1 MLNLKGCEIMEKT
14 PDLEKMAKETA
25 ERMDSPEVQEL
36 CAKIEEEQRQ
46 QDLKNPV
53 TLLLK
58 LYDKIN
64 DHPKINE
71 IEMDLELC
79 NDLQAVLAAMVGP
92 TLAEELIGGDR

>member
-1 MLNLKGCEIMEKT
+1 MEKT
-14 PDLEKMAKETA
+14 PDLEKMAVEAKAKLET
-25 ERMDSPEVQEL
+25 PESLEL
-36 CAKIEEEQRQ
+36 MAKIEEEQKQ

-64 DHPKINE
+64 DHPQINE